1 MLNYLIFFI
10 IALILIFIIYIGAKG
25 LSRGMEAKS
34 KLKEEK
40 TKSEKNSNI
49 VDEIEKLSD
58 LRKKKIITEKE
69 FEIAKKNYLN
79 SLGRFYFFF
88 YILRNFFIFFF

>member
-25 LSRGMEAKS
+25 LSRGIEAKS

-40 TKSEKNSNI
+40 PKSKKNSNI

-58 LRKKKIITEKE
+58 LREKKIITEKE
-69 FEIAKKNYLN
+69 FEIAKKKL
-79 SLGRFYFFF
+79 LK
-88 YILRNFFIFFF
+88 

>member
-25 LSRGMEAKS
+25 LSRGIEAKS

-40 TKSEKNSNI
+40 TKSNKNSNI

-58 LRKKKIITEKE
+58 LKRKKIITEKE
-69 FEIAKKNYLN
+69 FEIAKKKL
-79 SLGRFYFFF
+79 FK
-88 YILRNFFIFFF
+88 

>member
-25 LSRGMEAKS
+25 LSRGIEAKS

-58 LRKKKIITEKE
+58 LRKKKIISEKE
-69 FEIAKKNYLN
+69 FEIAKKKL
-79 SLGRFYFFF
+79 LK
-88 YILRNFFIFFF
+88 

>member
-1 MLNYLIFFI
+1 MLNYLIFLI

-25 LSRGMEAKS
+25 LSRGIEAKS

-40 TKSEKNSNI
+40 TKSKKNSNI
-49 VDEIEKLSD
+49 IDEIEKLSD

-69 FEIAKKNYLN
+69 FEIAKKKL
-79 SLGRFYFFF
+79 FK
-88 YILRNFFIFFF
+88 

>member
-40 TKSEKNSNI
+40 TKRKKNSNI
-49 VDEIEKLSD
+49 VDEIEKLTD
-58 LRKKKIITEKE
+58 LKEKKIITEKE
-69 FEIAKKNYLN
+69 FEIAKKKL
-79 SLGRFYFFF
+79 LK
-88 YILRNFFIFFF
+88 

>member
-25 LSRGMEAKS
+25 LSRGIDAKS

-40 TKSEKNSNI
+40 TISKKNSNI

-58 LRKKKIITEKE
+58 LRRKKIITEKE
-69 FEIAKKNYLN
+69 FEIAKKKL
-79 SLGRFYFFF
+79 FK
-88 YILRNFFIFFF
+88 

>member
-25 LSRGMEAKS
+25 LGRGIEAKS

-69 FEIAKKNYLN
+69 FEIAKKKL
-79 SLGRFYFFF
+79 FK
-88 YILRNFFIFFF
+88 

>member
-25 LSRGMEAKS
+25 LSRGIEAKS
-34 KLKEEK
+34 KLKGEK
-40 TKSEKNSNI
+40 TKSNKNSNI

-58 LRKKKIITEKE
+58 LRRKKIITEKE
-69 FEIAKKNYLN
+69 FEIAKKKL
-79 SLGRFYFFF
+79 FK
-88 YILRNFFIFFF
+88 

>member
-25 LSRGMEAKS
+25 LSRGIEAKS

-40 TKSEKNSNI
+40 TKSKKNSNI

-58 LRKKKIITEKE
+58 LKEKKIITEKE
-69 FEIAKKNYLN
+69 FEIAKKKL
-79 SLGRFYFFF
+79 LK
-88 YILRNFFIFFF
+88 

>member
-1 MLNYLIFFI
+1 MLNYLIFLI

-25 LSRGMEAKS
+25 LSRGIEAKS

-40 TKSEKNSNI
+40 TKSKKNSNI

-58 LRKKKIITEKE
+58 LKKKKVITEKE
-69 FEIAKKNYLN
+69 FEIAKKKL
-79 SLGRFYFFF
+79 FK
-88 YILRNFFIFFF
+88 

>member
-25 LSRGMEAKS
+25 LSRGIEAKS
-34 KLKEEK
+34 KLKEEN
-40 TKSEKNSNI
+40 TKSKKNSNI

-58 LRKKKIITEKE
+58 LRKKNIITEKE
-69 FEIAKKNYLN
+69 FEIAKKKL
-79 SLGRFYFFF
+79 FK
-88 YILRNFFIFFF
+88 

>member
-25 LSRGMEAKS
+25 LSRGIEAKS
-34 KLKEEK
+34 KLKEEN
-40 TKSEKNSNI
+40 TKSKKNSNI

-58 LRKKKIITEKE
+58 LRKKKVITEKE
-69 FEIAKKNYLN
+69 FEIAKKKL
-79 SLGRFYFFF
+79 FK
-88 YILRNFFIFFF
+88 

>member
-1 MLNYLIFFI
+1 M
-10 IALILIFIIYIGAKG
+10 ILIFIIYIGAKG

-69 FEIAKKNYLN
+69 FEIAKKKL
-79 SLGRFYFFF
+79 FK
-88 YILRNFFIFFF
+88 

>member
-10 IALILIFIIYIGAKG
+10 IALILMFIIYIGAKG
-25 LSRGMEAKS
+25 LSRGIEAKS

-40 TKSEKNSNI
+40 TKSKKNSNI
-49 VDEIEKLSD
+49 VDEIEKLSN

-69 FEIAKKNYLN
+69 FEIAKKKL
-79 SLGRFYFFF
+79 LK
-88 YILRNFFIFFF
+88 

>member
-25 LSRGMEAKS
+25 LSRGIEAKS

-40 TKSEKNSNI
+40 TKIKKNSNI
-49 VDEIEKLSD
+49 IDEIEKLND
-58 LRKKKIITEKE
+58 LKKKKIITEKE
-69 FEIAKKNYLN
+69 FEIAKKKL
-79 SLGRFYFFF
+79 LK
-88 YILRNFFIFFF
+88 

>member
-25 LSRGMEAKS
+25 LSRGIEAKS

-40 TKSEKNSNI
+40 TKSKKNSNI
-49 VDEIEKLSD
+49 IDEIEKLSD

-69 FEIAKKNYLN
+69 FEIAKKKL
-79 SLGRFYFFF
+79 FK
-88 YILRNFFIFFF
+88 

>member
-10 IALILIFIIYIGAKG
+10 IALLLVFIIYIGAKG
-25 LSRGMEAKS
+25 LSRGIEAKS

-40 TKSEKNSNI
+40 MESKKNSNI

-69 FEIAKKNYLN
+69 FEIAKKKL
-79 SLGRFYFFF
+79 FK
-88 YILRNFFIFFF
+88 

>member
-10 IALILIFIIYIGAKG
+10 IALILVFIIYIGAKG
-25 LSRGMEAKS
+25 LSRGIEAKS

-40 TKSEKNSNI
+40 TESKKNSNI

-58 LRKKKIITEKE
+58 LRKKKVITEKE
-69 FEIAKKNYLN
+69 FEIAKKKL
-79 SLGRFYFFF
+79 FK
-88 YILRNFFIFFF
+88 

>member
-25 LSRGMEAKS
+25 LSRGIEAKS

-40 TKSEKNSNI
+40 MKIKKKSNI
-49 VDEIEKLSD
+49 IDEIEKLND
-58 LRKKKIITEKE
+58 LKKKKIITEKE
-69 FEIAKKNYLN
+69 FEIAKKKL
-79 SLGRFYFFF
+79 LK
-88 YILRNFFIFFF
+88 

>member
-25 LSRGMEAKS
+25 LSRGIEAKS

-49 VDEIEKLSD
+49 VNEIEKLSD

-69 FEIAKKNYLN
+69 FEIAKKKL
-79 SLGRFYFFF
+79 FK
-88 YILRNFFIFFF
+88 

>member
-25 LSRGMEAKS
+25 LSRGIDAKS

-40 TKSEKNSNI
+40 TKSKKNYNI

-69 FEIAKKNYLN
+69 FEIAKKKL
-79 SLGRFYFFF
+79 FK
-88 YILRNFFIFFF
+88 

>member
-69 FEIAKKNYLN
+69 FEIAKKKL
-79 SLGRFYFFF
+79 FK
-88 YILRNFFIFFF
+88 

>member
-25 LSRGMEAKS
+25 LSRGIEAKS

-58 LRKKKIITEKE
+58 LRKKKVITEKE
-69 FEIAKKNYLN
+69 FEIAKKKL
-79 SLGRFYFFF
+79 FK
-88 YILRNFFIFFF
+88 

>member
-1 MLNYLIFFI
+1 M
-10 IALILIFIIYIGAKG
+10 
-25 LSRGMEAKS
+25 SRGIEAKS

-40 TKSEKNSNI
+40 TKSKKNSNI

-69 FEIAKKNYLN
+69 FEIAKKKL
-79 SLGRFYFFF
+79 LK
-88 YILRNFFIFFF
+88 

>member
-25 LSRGMEAKS
+25 LSRGIEAKS

-40 TKSEKNSNI
+40 TISKKNSNI

-69 FEIAKKNYLN
+69 FEIAKKKL
-79 SLGRFYFFF
+79 LK
-88 YILRNFFIFFF
+88 

>member
-25 LSRGMEAKS
+25 LSRGIEAKS
-34 KLKEEK
+34 KLKEEN
-40 TKSEKNSNI
+40 TKSKKNSNI

-58 LRKKKIITEKE
+58 LRKKKIISEKE
-69 FEIAKKNYLN
+69 FEIAKKKL
-79 SLGRFYFFF
+79 LK
-88 YILRNFFIFFF
+88 